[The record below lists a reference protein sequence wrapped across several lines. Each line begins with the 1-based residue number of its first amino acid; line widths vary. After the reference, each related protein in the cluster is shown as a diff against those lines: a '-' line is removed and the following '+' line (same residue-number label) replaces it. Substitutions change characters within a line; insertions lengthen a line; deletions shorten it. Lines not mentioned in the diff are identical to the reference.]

1 MGQKYKKS
9 FIRWNFNK
17 IFPFSFILL
26 LIIREEK
33 EVRVKEVLFYDFL
46 GEVCFI
52 AAIIFLILF
61 KN

>member
-1 MGQKYKKS
+1 MHS
-9 FIRWNFNK
+9 VVFNR
-17 IFPFSFILL
+17 FFTSSDVE
-26 LIIREEK
+26 REK

>member
-1 MGQKYKKS
+1 MIGRV
-9 FIRWNFNK
+9 FLCVPVFLIDF
-17 IFPFSFILL
+17 LL
-26 LIIREEK
+26 HLTLREEK

>member
-1 MGQKYKKS
+1 M
-9 FIRWNFNK
+9 
-17 IFPFSFILL
+17 
-26 LIIREEK
+26 REEK

-61 KN
+61 KKLKKKSRNINLFGYICVVMVTHPHTEE